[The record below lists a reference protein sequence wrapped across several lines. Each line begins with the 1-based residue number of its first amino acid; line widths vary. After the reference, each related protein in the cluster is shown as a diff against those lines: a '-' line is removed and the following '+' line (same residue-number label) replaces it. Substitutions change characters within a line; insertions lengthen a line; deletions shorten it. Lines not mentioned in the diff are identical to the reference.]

1 MQEALKKKAEF
12 ERRKREVS
20 DGHCL
25 DSMFKT
31 KMSQPRCVGPEVRQT
46 KN

>member
-20 DGHCL
+20 DGHCQNKNVTTT
-25 DSMFKT
+25 MCRT
-31 KMSQPRCVGPEVRQT
+31 RSQANEELM
-46 KN
+46 N